1 MHRSLARGQRVLSG
15 ELVTP
20 PVGHGSS
27 SSASDA
33 HGNPAKGAR
42 SIVAHAVRGP
52 RIASVIEP
60 IDEEQPVTETQQKRR
75 PVNDAARERLRDAQK
90 AEANALRLVGA
101 AEKVRERAQRAL
113 EKAEH
118 SLAQAQAGL
127 VKVSGADRAA
137 LLLDEPVGALRT
149 RLRQVGA
156 STRRVE

>member
-1 MHRSLARGQRVLSG
+1 M
-15 ELVTP
+15 
-20 PVGHGSS
+20 
-27 SSASDA
+27 
-33 HGNPAKGAR
+33 
-42 SIVAHAVRGP
+42 
-52 RIASVIEP
+52 
-60 IDEEQPVTETQQKRR
+60 TETQQKRR

-149 RLRQVGA
+149 RLRQAGA
-156 STRRVE
+156 STQRVE

>member
-1 MHRSLARGQRVLSG
+1 M
-15 ELVTP
+15 
-20 PVGHGSS
+20 
-27 SSASDA
+27 
-33 HGNPAKGAR
+33 
-42 SIVAHAVRGP
+42 
-52 RIASVIEP
+52 
-60 IDEEQPVTETQQKRR
+60 TQTHSHRR
-75 PVNDAARERLRDAQK
+75 PVSDTARERLRDAQK

-113 EKAEH
+113 ERAEH

-156 STRRVE
+156 STHRGE